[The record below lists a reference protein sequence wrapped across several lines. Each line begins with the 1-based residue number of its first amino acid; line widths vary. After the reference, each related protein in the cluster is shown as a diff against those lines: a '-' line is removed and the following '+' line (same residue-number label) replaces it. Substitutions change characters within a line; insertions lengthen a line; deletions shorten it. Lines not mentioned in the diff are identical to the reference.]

1 MKYIQ
6 PLNEPV
12 DSTYRNGN
20 AETGTQGSIIPAQ
33 AIEHPMREITHL
45 IKQAHAQEQG
55 KTITRAGDVMGAPDA
70 EDLTQLYQAIR
81 KLSCPAGQIMAW
93 GGSTNNVP
101 VGYLACV
108 GQAISRIDY
117 ADLYAVL
124 GTTHGIGDGSTSFNL
139 PDLQDRFV
147 IGRSASKEVADSG
160 GSFSHTLTIDE
171 MPAHRHTLVGG
182 GSSRSNS
189 DLNYSN
195 EVIAEHGKRT
205 YTTNGQYDLASTGN
219 SNHEPSKGKSSSTG
233 GSQAHDITNPYYSM
247 IYMIRS

>member
-171 MPAHRHTLVGG
+171 MPSHTHQQRTDNNNHYDSNTPGDPQTGANGADRVAGPTTATGG
-182 GSSRSNS
+182 GN
-189 DLNYSN
+189 
-195 EVIAEHGKRT
+195 
-205 YTTNGQYDLASTGN
+205 
-219 SNHEPSKGKSSSTG
+219 
-233 GSQAHDITNPYYSM
+233 AHDITNPYYSL
-247 IYMIRS
+247 IYIIRS

>member
-1 MKYIQ
+1 MKYIP
-6 PLNEPV
+6 PLNEPE
-12 DSTYRNGN
+12 N
-20 AETGTQGSIIPAQ
+20 APFIDGDASKGTVGSRVPA
-33 AIEHPMREITHL
+33 ASLEHPQREIVNV
-45 IKQAHAQEQG
+45 IE
-55 KTITRAGDVMGAPDA
+55 KTNLTADSA
-70 EDLTQLYQAIR
+70 DLTQLYQAIR
-81 KLSCPAGQIMAW
+81 QLASPAGQIMAW
-93 GGSTNNVP
+93 GGSISNVP
-101 VGYLACV
+101 KGFLICD
-108 GQAISRIDY
+108 GQAINRVDY

-124 GTTHGIGDGSTSFNL
+124 GTIHGIGDGSTSFNL

-182 GSSRSNS
+182 GSSQSNS

-205 YTTNGQYDLASTGN
+205 YNTNGQYDLASTGN